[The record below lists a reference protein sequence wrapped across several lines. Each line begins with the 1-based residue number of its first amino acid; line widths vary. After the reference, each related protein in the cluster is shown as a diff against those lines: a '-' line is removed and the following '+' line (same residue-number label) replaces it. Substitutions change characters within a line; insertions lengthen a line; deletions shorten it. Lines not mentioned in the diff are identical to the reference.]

1 MRYWSCNGG
10 NHFNLVFP
18 NQSMTCAN
26 LKTSVLIPESSEWC
40 RLLCTQD
47 EVQRLKA
54 KAAQVRPNFCT
65 SFENLKNAENDQ
77 WIPPGIPNEELLAV

>member
-1 MRYWSCNGG
+1 
-10 NHFNLVFP
+10 
-18 NQSMTCAN
+18 
-26 LKTSVLIPESSEWC
+26 LIPESSEWC

-54 KAAQVRPNFCT
+54 KAAQVRTNFCT

-77 WIPPGIPNEELLAV
+77 WIPQESLMKNCYSVKFLHVNNRNASY